1 MVKVEQRLKINE
13 EIVREHLA
21 TFSDLKP
28 GERPESE
35 PHSRLPRERRQ
46 TALAQAA
53 SDWEEG
59 WKSTGENMVS
69 GSIKKTHTTITRT
82 TKTIQGSE
90 MVDHELDI
98 KSWEFP

>member
-46 TALAQAA
+46 TALA
-53 SDWEEG
+53 
-59 WKSTGENMVS
+59 
-69 GSIKKTHTTITRT
+69 
-82 TKTIQGSE
+82 
-90 MVDHELDI
+90 
-98 KSWEFP
+98 

>member
-35 PHSRLPRERRQ
+35 PHSRLPREGDRPPWPRLLLTGRRAGSPQ
-46 TALAQAA
+46 AKTWCLVLLKKHAQ
-53 SDWEEG
+53 
-59 WKSTGENMVS
+59 
-69 GSIKKTHTTITRT
+69 
-82 TKTIQGSE
+82 Q
-90 MVDHELDI
+90 
-98 KSWEFP
+98 